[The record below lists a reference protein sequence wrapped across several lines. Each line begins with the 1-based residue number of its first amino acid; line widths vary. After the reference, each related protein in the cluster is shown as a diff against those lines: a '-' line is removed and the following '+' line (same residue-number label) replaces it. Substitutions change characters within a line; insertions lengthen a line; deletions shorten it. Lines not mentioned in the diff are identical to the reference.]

1 MDEFEF
7 FRDIT
12 NGRIISMPVGIL
24 GKKMGMTQVFD
35 QDGNCIPVTV
45 IQAGPCYVTG
55 IKTRERDRYA
65 AIQLGYDEVP
75 EKKLNL
81 PRKGHLKK
89 AEVKPLKV
97 LREFRVPEEATAEL
111 ALGQEVVVSQFKPG
125 DFVDVTGTSKGKG
138 FTGVIK
144 RHNYHGS
151 KASHGV
157 HEYFRHGG
165 SIGGCTPAHTVK
177 GTKMPGRSG
186 AARVT
191 LQNVEVVQVR
201 DQEHLLMI
209 KGGLP
214 GARNS
219 LVMIRKAIK
228 K

>member
-1 MDEFEF
+1 
-7 FRDIT
+7 
-12 NGRIISMPVGIL
+12 MPVGIL

-55 IKTRERDRYA
+55 MKTQERDQYT

-97 LREFRVPEEATAEL
+97 LREFRVPGEAMAEL
-111 ALGQEVVVSQFKPG
+111 ALGQEVVVGQFKPG

-138 FTGVIK
+138 FTGVMK

-165 SIGGCTPAHTVK
+165 SIGGCTPAHTSK
-177 GTKMPGRSG
+177 GRKMPGRSG

-201 DQEHLLMI
+201 DQDHLLMV

-228 K
+228 KSK

>member
-1 MDEFEF
+1 MA
-7 FRDIT
+7 
-12 NGRIISMPVGIL
+12 MPVGIL
-24 GKKMGMTQVFD
+24 GKKMGMTQIFD
-35 QDGNCIPVTV
+35 QDGNCVPVTV

-55 IKTRERDRYA
+55 IKTKERDRYT
-65 AIQLGYDEVP
+65 AIQLGYQEVP
-75 EKKLNL
+75 ERKLSL

-89 AEVKPLKV
+89 AEVKPLKI
-97 LREFRVPEEATAEL
+97 LREFRVPEDAMAEVS
-111 ALGQEVVVSQFKPG
+111 LGQEVDVSQFKPG
-125 DFVDVTGTSKGKG
+125 DFVDVTGTSKGRG
-138 FTGVIK
+138 FTGVMK
-144 RHNYHGS
+144 RHNFHGS

-165 SIGGCTPAHTVK
+165 SIGGCTPQHTVK
-177 GTKMPGRSG
+177 GKKMPGRYG
-186 AARVT
+186 ATRVT

-201 DQEHLLMI
+201 GQEHLLMV